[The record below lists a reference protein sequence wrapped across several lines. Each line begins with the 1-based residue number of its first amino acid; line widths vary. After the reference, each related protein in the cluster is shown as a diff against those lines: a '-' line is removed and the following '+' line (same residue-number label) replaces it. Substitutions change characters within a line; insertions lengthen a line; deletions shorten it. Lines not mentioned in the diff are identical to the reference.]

1 MWRALAPGGSVICF
15 DKARADR
22 LSDADLD
29 ALLDTEYSAETKKH
43 MGIEASVRQTRR
55 MNGEREFR
63 RKDWERLAREAGFST
78 FSHLHLAR
86 CQSSRGWMRWIKR
99 WIGRL
104 PLRIQ
109 RRLLRYLPARE
120 VNHLESFPVAF
131 VPVLD
136 RFPKEVSYMVM
147 TK

>member
-63 RKDWERLAREAGFST
+63 RKDWERLVRGAGFT
-78 FSHLHLAR
+78 QFSHTHLAR
-86 CQSSRGWMRWIKR
+86 CQSSQRPIRWIKQL
-99 WIGRL
+99 IGCL

-109 RRLLRYLPARE
+109 RFVLRYIPMRE
-120 VNHLESFPVAF
+120 VNHLETFPIVF
-131 VPVLD
+131 VPVSE
-136 RFPKEVSYMVM
+136 RN
-147 TK
+147 